1 MRFFRSFITLELT
14 IPRAGGDTLAI
25 DTHLVVAARGSLDG
39 RPVGVAAPVI
49 VRVAEELGTDPVVV
63 VAGPG
68 APVLS
73 ALGVQGDGAPRQTPL
88 PGQREAREG
97 GVVQTARRA
106 GPQEVSDLLD
116 RAQGPGL
123 APGGVPQV
131 RHDVA
136 RAPGA
141 GLGPGPPEVGGRGVP
156 VMDRA
161 EQVPDLV
168 GGHHHPGVAPAVLH
182 QRHGGD
188 LLEVGV
194 ADTGSTHIGIAGGRP
209 YPLPFFHPCH
219 VQTGHG
225 HHDIINGQV

>member
-1 MRFFRSFITLELT
+1 M
-14 IPRAGGDTLAI
+14 
-25 DTHLVVAARGSLDG
+25 
-39 RPVGVAAPVI
+39 
-49 VRVAEELGTDPVVV
+49 VV

-68 APVLS
+68 APVLP
-73 ALGVQGDGAPRQTPL
+73 ALGVQGDGAPRQTPV
-88 PGQREAREG
+88 PGQGEVRPG
-97 GVVQTARRA
+97 GVVQTASRA

-116 RAQGPGL
+116 GAPGPGL

-136 RAPGA
+136 RAPGT

-161 EQVPDLV
+161 QQVPDLV
-168 GGHHHPGVAPAVLH
+168 GGHHHPGVAAAVLH

-194 ADTGSTHIGIAGGRP
+194 PNTSSSYVGVPG
-209 YPLPFFHPCH
+209 
-219 VQTGHG
+219 V
-225 HHDIINGQV
+225 